1 MEAGSLH
8 YQIDHSNKL
17 MHNNFEEI
25 KFEIE
30 SLERR
35 LVSRLECKLHIIE
48 ILLEKN
54 LERLKCLESE
64 KSKTA

>member
-8 YQIDHSNKL
+8 YQIDHSNNL
-17 MHNNFEEI
+17 MHNSFKEI
-25 KFEIE
+25 KVEIE

-35 LVSRLECKLHIIE
+35 LVSRLESGLNIIK

-54 LERLKCLESE
+54 LERLKCLEAE
-64 KSKTA
+64 KVLS